1 MYLIKSP
8 KEDTKQKILK
18 GTGAGVVVLG
28 AIAAVTGLAYWYMKN
43 NRPQDL
49 PKFLQ
54 SGNDEEEE
62 TTEKLPAISETK

>member
-8 KEDTKQKILK
+8 NDDIKQKTLK
-18 GTGAGVVVLG
+18 GTGAGVIVLG

-54 SGNDEEEE
+54 LGNDTEQE
-62 TTEKLPAISETK
+62 TAEKLPTKSETK